1 MNKLTIVVV
10 VVAIVIVVAGIT
22 AGVVLIKKAPTKTS
36 VVFSGWV
43 SSGAEYTFDQQMVAT
58 FNAQHKNISVVFE
71 PITSNYYASL
81 STKFSTNTAP
91 SVFYMENNV
100 LPAYAKAGYLAN
112 LSSVLASNTSYDL
125 QGFVP
130 NIVNTFHYKGGL
142 FAAPKDWNPLFIYY
156 NKAIFNQEHVPYPAN
171 LTSWNWSTMV
181 STLTALKNNMSLL
194 PGSGSGY
201 YPMVIGPQFA
211 RILAFMH
218 QAGGQWINPT
228 GTGASSN
235 SAGLLSAIKFW
246 YGLYSKGLAGLNTN
260 LSAGWNGGDFATG
273 KVGMVMSGGWTV
285 PVATGNGSFFKTNLQ
300 DLGYYH
306 TPSGIQNGTM
316 MFSVGLAVN
325 SHISGTKK
333 WAAEQFVEY
342 FTGPTGE
349 KQWVSLGL
357 ALPSR
362 TAILQSS
369 TYAAEQPILAYAGST
384 EFPYAYGWNY
394 NTTNFSAAESGAH
407 TIIVSMFAGKL
418 TPTQAYQQIL
428 AETNSSLAGSSS
440 L

>member
-10 VVAIVIVVAGIT
+10 IVAVLIVIAGIT
-22 AGVVLIKKAPTKTS
+22 AGVILTKKTPTKTS

-43 SSGAEYTFDQQMVAT
+43 SSGAEYTFDLSMVKT
-58 FNAQHKNISVVFE
+58 FNSMHSNISVVFE
-71 PITSNYYASL
+71 PITSNYYPSL
-81 STKFSTNTAP
+81 TTKFATNTAP
-91 SVFYMENNV
+91 GVFYMENDA
-100 LPAYAKAGYLAN
+100 LPAFAKAGDLLN
-112 LSSVLASNTSYDL
+112 LTPVLSANTSYNL

-130 NIVNTFHYKGGL
+130 NIVNTFNYKGGL
-142 FAAPKDWNPLFIYY
+142 FAAPKDWNPLFIYF
-156 NKAIFNQEHVPYPAN
+156 NKWIFNQEHVQYPSN
-171 LTSWNWSTMV
+171 NTVWNWTTMV
-181 STLTALKNNMSLL
+181 STLTALKHNESLL
-194 PGSGSGY
+194 PGGGSGY
-201 YPMVIGPQFA
+201 YPMVVGPQFA

-235 SAGLLSAIKFW
+235 SAGLLRAIEFW
-246 YGLYSKGLAGLNTN
+246 YGLYTKGLAGLNTN

-285 PVATGNGSFFKTNLQ
+285 PVATGNGSFFKASPQ
-300 DLGYYH
+300 YLGYYH
-306 TPSGIQNGTM
+306 TPSNVQNATM
-316 MFSVGLAVN
+316 MFNVGLAVN
-325 SHISGTKK
+325 SHLSGTKK
-333 WAAEQFVEY
+333 WAAEQFVQY

-362 TAILQSS
+362 TSILQSS

-394 NTTNFSAAESGAH
+394 NTTNFSVAESHAH
-407 TIIVSMFAGKL
+407 TIIASMFAGKL
-418 TPTQAYQQIL
+418 TALQAYQQIL
-428 AETNSSLAGSSS
+428 AETNSTLAGSSS